1 MANWFED
8 WYLHWV
14 HETLTYN
21 WAVIQGG
28 TSGYAKTYLN
38 QIWQVLEL
46 DSKAIADWYLLAQ
59 QSENGR
65 TQANK
70 ILWELLSWYALEPDY
85 RNLSALLSH
94 LVGTSRRNHD
104 RPPRHHDDFD
114 SWYWAKY
121 WEPREGT
128 AQYGPRR
135 APVPW
140 TTAVEVGPRGEPL
153 APPACWPGEFQ

>member
-1 MANWFED
+1 MPCWC
-8 WYLHWV
+8 L
-14 HETLTYN
+14 
-21 WAVIQGG
+21 AV
-28 TSGYAKTYLN
+28 KHLN
-38 QIWQVLEL
+38 QIWQVLEI
-46 DSKAIADWYLLAQ
+46 DSKGVADWYLLAQ

-104 RPPRHHDDFD
+104 RPPRKHDDFD
-114 SWYWAKY
+114 TWYWAKY

-153 APPACWPGEFQ
+153 APPECWPPHQ